1 MTLRMSIL
9 HCAETV
15 KGGIAT
21 YLSGLLPY
29 QREYFGPHQI
39 RVLVPESQVSDI
51 VCPSEV
57 ELVPYSDGGGRVAN
71 SVSLARAAYRSM
83 RDFRPDI
90 VHVHSTFAGVA
101 VRPLAAL
108 FCRNALLVY
117 CAHGWA
123 WDRPMGRMTRRF
135 TQWVEW
141 SLSLLSDSVV
151 CISDHELQAALASGL
166 SRKRL
171 CLVLNGVETLAPA
184 GRGDSFPADA
194 TKLRLLFVGRFDR
207 QKGVDVFSAVL
218 ERLGDSAVG
227 IAAGAPVLG
236 DEGDIDLP
244 SNIVRLGWVSAEHV
258 QCLFESADAL
268 VVPSRWEGFG
278 LVAVEAMRAGVA
290 VVASRVGGLQ
300 EIVDHGVTG
309 FLVESEDIQGIT
321 DFFRNA
327 DRASLKRMGDAGH
340 QRFLERY
347 TMDRVH
353 KELLDV
359 YHGRKCESDL
369 KV

>member
-1 MTLRMSIL
+1 MAHRRSIL

-21 YLSGLLPY
+21 YLNGLLPY
-29 QREYFGPHQI
+29 QREYFGPYQI
-39 RVLVPESQVSDI
+39 RVLVPESQLPEI
-51 VCPSEV
+51 VCPSGV
-57 ELVPYSDGGGRVAN
+57 ELVPYPDGGGRVAN
-71 SVSLARAAYRSM
+71 TVSLARSAYECM

-108 FCRNALLVY
+108 CCRKALIVY
-117 CAHGWA
+117 CSHGWA
-123 WDRPMGRMTRRF
+123 WDRPMGRMARRL
-135 TQWVEW
+135 TQLVEW

-151 CISDHELQAALASGL
+151 CISAHELRSALASGL
-166 SRKRL
+166 SGHRL
-171 CLVLNGVETLAPA
+171 RLVLNGVERVAPA
-184 GRGDSFPADA
+184 GLGDASCFDTA
-194 TKLRLLFVGRFDR
+194 KLRLLFVGRFDR

-218 ERLGDSAVG
+218 ERLGDSVVG

-236 DEGDIDLP
+236 DEGDLVLP

-309 FLVESEDIQGIT
+309 FLVESEDIQGIA
-321 DFFRNA
+321 DFFQNA
-327 DRASLKRMGDAGH
+327 DRASLKRMGDAGR